1 MNAMR
6 WQRYVPAG
14 ASPARCATTLPLR
27 EPQGERRRTV
37 QNPAC
42 GRNEAT
48 TTRGHLPSLWFY
60 RVDVNAH
67 PTKQEVRFRHE
78 SKIFSAVQRAVKES
92 LSTHGLVHQPA
103 QRPFGANRGTY
114 RPPLIRRAD
123 PEFTPCVC
131 AFHLGFGLGVA
142 KFPPPTKK
150 ACERHTPGPHRP
162 AIRGTNPRSRTCFP
176 ITPSNL
182 TPGTQ
187 NGPRRQIS
195 ANNNRNQ

>member
-1 MNAMR
+1 MR

-14 ASPARCATTLPLR
+14 ASPARCATTLPMR

-114 RPPLIRRAD
+114 RPPPIRRAD

-131 AFHLGFGLGVA
+131 AFHLGFGLAIIRVQYGVPC
-142 KFPPPTKK
+142 FGLPTHFTTVLHIARDKE
-150 ACERHTPGPHRP
+150 AQPDDEHQRP
-162 AIRGTNPRSRTCFP
+162 QEHRSRQGLLP
-176 ITPSNL
+176 DREIAK
-182 TPGTQ
+182 
-187 NGPRRQIS
+187 RQ
-195 ANNNRNQ
+195 

>member
-14 ASPARCATTLPLR
+14 ASPARCATTLPMR

-114 RPPLIRRAD
+114 RPPPIRRAD

-131 AFHLGFGLGVA
+131 AFHLGFGLEAQEHLLVY
-142 KFPPPTKK
+142 PP
-150 ACERHTPGPHRP
+150 CRDTPVIG
-162 AIRGTNPRSRTCFP
+162 GFGLM
-176 ITPSNL
+176 L
-182 TPGTQ
+182 TPTVSDDTKW
-187 NGPRRQIS
+187 R
-195 ANNNRNQ
+195 